1 MKKRIALYLTLCLL
15 LIVSVVALIPASAQ
29 DNTPTP
35 DPNNACNPGGAMA
48 GKCNS
53 GFHADG
59 KISPA
64 EIEWAWKCGWY
75 MARYYEGTITRDQV
89 PDECSSLLP
98 GLPQQPAMEVTAEA
112 TETAT
117 PPPK

>member
-1 MKKRIALYLTLCLL
+1 MEFASIMETFSGKIWPACPFLLKGFSMKKRIALYLTLCLL
-15 LIVSVVALIPASAQ
+15 LIVSVAVLIPTSAQ

-35 DPNNACNPGGAMA
+35 DPNNACNTGGAMA

-59 KISPA
+59 KVSPA

-75 MARYYEGTITRDQV
+75 IARYYTGTFTRDQV
-89 PDECSSLLP
+89 P
-98 GLPQQPAMEVTAEA
+98 
-112 TETAT
+112 
-117 PPPK
+117 